1 MIYSHISFRHLFFWV
16 KPLRLW
22 GITLRCLGSY
32 VLFRQN
38 PLGSSFFWQIDIGDF
53 LPEKKWNN
61 TLIFMWLSLD
71 LYFWKSIY
79 IAGLYFH
86 LKFGIL
92 YWNAM
97 LCIVK
102 GIFKKWV
109 GGLRD
114 FYSFSNWE
122 FFTFVPGIHGIG
134 SNFVR
139 LAIYT
144 TVVSRCAVNR
154 SFPILTGVFQ
164 SYCF

>member
-38 PLGSSFFWQIDIGDF
+38 PLGSSFFFGRLTLGISY
-53 LPEKKWNN
+53 LEKKVKQYLNFHVIV
-61 TLIFMWLSLD
+61 TRFVFL
-71 LYFWKSIY
+71 KVQSIY
-79 IAGLYFH
+79 IGLYFH

-92 YWNAM
+92 YWNAV

-114 FYSFSNWE
+114 FYSFNNWE
-122 FFTFVPGIHGIG
+122 FFTFVLGIHGIG

-139 LAIYT
+139 LAIF
-144 TVVSRCAVNR
+144 S
-154 SFPILTGVFQ
+154 GV
-164 SYCF
+164 

>member
-1 MIYSHISFRHLFFWV
+1 MYFSDKILWVRVFF
-16 KPLRLW
+16 
-22 GITLRCLGSY
+22 S
-32 VLFRQN
+32 
-38 PLGSSFFWQIDIGDF
+38 QIDIGDF
-53 LPEKKWNN
+53 LPKKKWNN

-154 SFPILTGVFQ
+154 SFPILLLLKNFRQIFCSRGRPVEQFYWTSSRF
-164 SYCF
+164 

>member
-22 GITLRCLGSY
+22 GITFKVFRLRVFFGRLTLGISY
-32 VLFRQN
+32 L
-38 PLGSSFFWQIDIGDF
+38 
-53 LPEKKWNN
+53 EKKVKQYLNFHVIV
-61 TLIFMWLSLD
+61 TRFVFL
-71 LYFWKSIY
+71 KVQSIY
-79 IAGLYFH
+79 IGLYFH

-92 YWNAM
+92 YWNAV

-114 FYSFSNWE
+114 FYSFNNWE
-122 FFTFVPGIHGIG
+122 FFTFVLGIHGIG

-139 LAIYT
+139 LAIY
-144 TVVSRCAVNR
+144 S
-154 SFPILTGVFQ
+154 GV
-164 SYCF
+164 